1 MSLYNTV
8 PDLESEPLVAAPPR
22 KHGKAMLAVVAA
34 LAFGAGALAPSAV
47 SRVSQMKMFQYTTGG
62 VTVQSTTSADGGEEV
77 YISTDGPGVRNG
89 GSDSKI
95 DIDGSAT
102 EGATTETGTE
112 EFGIAGCGGPG
123 QPECAEDA
131 TASSGCPGGET
142 ASANCGKGVV
152 VQGDAN
158 ANGAAPDIS
167 GRK

>member
-1 MSLYNTV
+1 MSSYNTV
-8 PDLESEPLVAAPPR
+8 PDLEASEAQPLVAAPPR

-102 EGATTETGTE
+102 DGATTGDQFQINTNGAVTTQ
-112 EFGIAGCGGPG
+112 GADL
-123 QPECAEDA
+123 PE
-131 TASSGCPGGET
+131 GGET
-142 ASANCGKGVV
+142 TGVV
-152 VQGDAN
+152 ENGETPKNGQGVGGVYIPA
-158 ANGAAPDIS
+158 
-167 GRK
+167 RK

>member
-1 MSLYNTV
+1 MNFAIMST
-8 PDLESEPLVAAPPR
+8 A
-22 KHGKAMLAVVAA
+22 
-34 LAFGAGALAPSAV
+34 
-47 SRVSQMKMFQYTTGG
+47 GG
-62 VTVQSTTSADGGEEV
+62 VET
-77 YISTDGPGVRNG
+77 GPCT
-89 GSDSKI
+89 GSDCIYNKGGTVKTPGEADSGL